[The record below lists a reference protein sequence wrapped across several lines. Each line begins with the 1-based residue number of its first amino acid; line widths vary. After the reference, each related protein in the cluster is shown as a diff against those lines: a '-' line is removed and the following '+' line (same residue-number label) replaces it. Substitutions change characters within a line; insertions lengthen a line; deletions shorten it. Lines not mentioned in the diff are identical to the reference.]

1 MTNWKQILTTVVHNA
16 EEQFDKL
23 RYQLHERLG
32 KTDEPVIIPYLGY
45 GSPEKLFI
53 HGRVIQ
59 RQDVLA
65 ADDNDTLWRNLLNTY
80 RRLESD
86 EVPHARIQVEFQD
99 NSYEVIANE
108 EGFFQQWLRV
118 TQPLTAA
125 KVWHTASLQ
134 LVDAEANNPVEGS
147 VFIPSPAAK
156 FGIISDIDDT
166 VVQTHATHLLRMAR
180 TVFLGNARTR
190 LPFPGVAAFYAA
202 LQAGTAE
209 IPYNPLFYVS
219 SSPWNLYDLLLE
231 FFILQDIPLAP
242 LFLRDWGISRSELL
256 PVGHKGHKLLII
268 QQLLD
273 FYQDLPFILIGDSG
287 QEDPEIY
294 HHIIQQNPNRILA
307 AYIRN
312 VTTDPERDTN
322 IGALA
327 QEVVAAGSTLLLDKD
342 TYIMAQHAAANGWIA
357 ATALAG
363 IKAAKE
369 KDEAAPGLWEVLL
382 EDETDQI

>member
-1 MTNWKQILTTVVHNA
+1 MTNWKQILTAVVHNA

-32 KTDEPVIIPYLGY
+32 RTDEPVIIPYLGY
-45 GSPEKLFI
+45 GSSGQLFI
-53 HGRVIQ
+53 HGRVLQ
-59 RQDVLA
+59 HKDVLA

-86 EVPHARIQVEFQD
+86 EVPYARIQVEFQD
-99 NSYEVIANE
+99 NSYEVVADE
-108 EGFFQQWLRV
+108 EGFFQQWLPV
-118 TQPLTAA
+118 TRPLATA

-134 LVDAEANNPVEGS
+134 LPDAEAKGPVETS
-147 VFIPSPAAK
+147 IFIPSPEAK

-180 TVFLGNARTR
+180 TVFLGSARTR
-190 LPFPGVAAFYAA
+190 LPFPGVAAFYRA

-231 FFILQDIPLAP
+231 FFILQDIPIAP

-256 PVGHKGHKLLII
+256 PTGHTGHKLTII
-268 QQLLD
+268 QQILD
-273 FYQDLPFILIGDSG
+273 LYPDLPFILIGDSG

-312 VTTDPERDTN
+312 VTADPERDTS
-322 IGALA
+322 IAALA
-327 QEVVAAGSTLLLDKD
+327 QEVVATGSTLLLDKD
-342 TYIMAQHAAANGWIA
+342 THIMAQHAAANGWIA
-357 ATALAG
+357 ATALPD
-363 IKAAKE
+363 IEAAKE
-369 KDEAAPGLWEVLL
+369 KDEAAPGPWETLL
-382 EDETDQI
+382 EDETE